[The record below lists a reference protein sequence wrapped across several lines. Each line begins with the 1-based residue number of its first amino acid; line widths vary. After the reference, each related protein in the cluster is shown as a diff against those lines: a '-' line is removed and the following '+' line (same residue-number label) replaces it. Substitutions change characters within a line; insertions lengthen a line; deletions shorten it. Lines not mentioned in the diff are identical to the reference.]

1 VRSPA
6 IRLRPWLIIGTAVLA
21 AAVVAPAAL
30 AIYPKQSIKLT
41 GPEIGGVKPSG
52 SALVEQCELPT
63 EPGILTVTVK
73 SVNLPDGTVLTV
85 NYGGVE
91 AGGGENLGTFTLEAR
106 AGSFVTTLPFQAGA
120 NDNIAVMNGST
131 IVLSASNRWKT
142 STTCEGKP
150 R

>member
-1 VRSPA
+1 MRSPA
-6 IRLRPWLIIGTAVLA
+6 TRVRPWLIVGTAVLA

-41 GPEIGGVKPSG
+41 GPAIGGVTPRG
-52 SALVEQCELPT
+52 SALVEQCNLPA
-63 EPGILTVTVK
+63 EPGTLTVTVK
-73 SVNLPDGTVLTV
+73 RVNLPDGTVLTV

-91 AGGGENLGTFTLEAR
+91 PGGGQNLGTFTLNAR

-131 IVLSASNRWKT
+131 IVLSASNRW
-142 STTCEGKP
+142 TTYSQC
-150 R
+150 